1 MQEVQLL
8 EFLSA
13 GRIHHE
19 AQLFAAE
26 ELIVQSLV
34 EALPQVES
42 VEQIRDIPNYEFSIR
57 HPKLRQAIFAHRS
70 SR

>member
-1 MQEVQLL
+1 MREDQLL
-8 EFLSA
+8 VSLSA

-19 AQLFAAE
+19 AQLCVAE

-34 EALPQVES
+34 EALRRVES

>member
-1 MQEVQLL
+1 MREVQLL

-26 ELIVQSLV
+26 ELIGQSPV
-34 EALPQVES
+34 EALPRVES
-42 VEQIRDIPNYEFSIR
+42 VEQIRDIPN
-57 HPKLRQAIFAHRS
+57 
-70 SR
+70 